1 MVASSAAL
9 SIAILRD
16 SSVDGKSQAAERLVA
31 IAGRTSGGRMGE
43 ETARVEEILSQ
54 VRQQGDRALLELTER
69 FDGVRPDPLRSPPE
83 RLAAAWETTAPALQE
98 ALYEE
103 DMGLK
108 VAATA
113 RIAEE
118 PTSK

>member
-54 VRQQGDRALLELTER
+54 VRQQGDTAGKRRGIENRERRALR
-69 FDGVRPDPLRSPPE
+69 HPVS
-83 RLAAAWETTAPALQE
+83 
-98 ALYEE
+98 
-103 DMGLK
+103 
-108 VAATA
+108 A
-113 RIAEE
+113 RDRHR
-118 PTSK
+118 TQTDDQ